1 MRCFLAIA
9 VAVSSI
15 TGLLLAQTKPA
26 VPLEP
31 IAAILEAFDTHDVVA
46 LGEGRHNNEQGFA
59 FRLSLIRDPRFSAT
73 VNDIV
78 VESGSSTHQAVMD
91 RFIRGEEVPDKQLRL
106 AWQDTTQADGT
117 WDVPMYEE
125 FFKAVRAVNTSLPP
139 ERKLRVLLGDPPF
152 DWEHATREESIRIS
166 SRREPFAAEL
176 IQREVLAKKRRA
188 LIIYGDMHFAKRAVV
203 GSGSIVTRLADMQ
216 ARVLSI
222 WTHTTD
228 ADLRTLEPEIGKW
241 RVPSLAY
248 TAGTT
253 FGAAPLGFYRRL
265 GGGDDARMQ
274 DQFDAVLYLG
284 PPSSITIRRSEIA
297 PSLCADAAYMKMRL
311 SRLALMDPPGAT
323 LPPGVISPTER
334 LKRYCDS
341 VVTR

>member
-1 MRCFLAIA
+1 MRCLLAIA
-9 VAVSSI
+9 AAVSSI

-139 ERKLRVLLGDPPF
+139 ERRLRVLLGDPPF

-253 FGAAPLGFYRRL
+253 FGAAPLGFYRRF

>member
-139 ERKLRVLLGDPPF
+139 ERRLRVLLGDPPF

-253 FGAAPLGFYRRL
+253 FGAAPLGFYRRF

>member
-117 WDVPMYEE
+117 WDIPMYEE

-166 SRREPFAAEL
+166 SRRESFAAEL